1 MLVRYPYFSESENGE
16 YVRIIPLQVLIIKPL
31 DSKSKNSKS
40 KRGVR
45 EIVVVKTDVPE
56 KDEQRAQYLQK
67 LQRIQLKQMQ
77 QWKNAPL
84 AALKFQVEQYQILGA
99 EL

>member
-1 MLVRYPYFSESENGE
+1 MLVRYGE
-16 YVRIIPLQVLIIKPL
+16 LVTSIPLQVLHIKAL
-31 DSKSKNSKS
+31 GSKSKDAKS

-45 EIVVVKTDVPE
+45 YIVKTDVPE
-56 KDEQRAQYLQK
+56 NDAQRAQYLLK
-67 LQRIQLKQMQ
+67 LQQIQLKQMQ

-84 AALKFQVEQYQILGA
+84 AALKFQVEQYRILGA

>member
-45 EIVVVKTDVPE
+45 YIVKTDVPE
-56 KDEQRAQYLQK
+56 NDAQRAQYLQK

-77 QWKNAPL
+77 QWKSAPL
-84 AALKFQVEQYQILGA
+84 AALKFQVDQFRFLGA

>member
-1 MLVRYPYFSESENGE
+1 MLVRYPYVLESKNGE
-16 YVRIIPLQVLIIKPL
+16 FLRIIPLQVLHIKPL
-31 DSKSKNSKS
+31 GSKSKDAKS

-45 EIVVVKTDVPE
+45 YIVVDKTDVAVNDQE
-56 KDEQRAQYLQK
+56 RKQYLQK
-67 LQRIQLKQMQ
+67 LERIQLKQMQ

-84 AALKFQVEQYQILGA
+84 AALKFQVEQFRILGA